1 MKKAILFLTI
11 TSCAL
16 AGSADVELAE
26 YVLPSEK
33 TGFQFSIPIKVS
45 VSLSATATNPIPE
58 KADPI
63 GILTTFPYE
72 DDCAVDTVME
82 AYQAD
87 PDSWHGQALRIAAAG
102 FGICGD
108 YPMFRETALRLY
120 QEDTNKLDSAIL
132 AIKSLVIVPE
142 TRPEARSLL
151 LSNLERCPG
160 EPQLLKLLSHCDL
173 AEKEPSK
180 CRETTALLLDA
191 VENDF
196 SVLETVVTHV
206 LLASSFE
213 DEAEFS
219 ETAKR
224 LAQELKKSSE
234 SELNPTIR
242 TLLFLYG
249 SILRHSAETA
259 KDDSPDL
266 SEIAETFLSRGIN
279 PFERTGK

>member
-1 MKKAILFLTI
+1 MKKALLFLTI
-11 TSCAL
+11 ASCAF
-16 AGSADVELAE
+16 ARSDDVELAE
-26 YVLPSEK
+26 YVLPPEK
-33 TGFQFSIPIKVS
+33 TGFLFSVPIKVS
-45 VSLSATATNPIPE
+45 VSLSDTTTNPISE

-72 DDCAVDTVME
+72 DDCAADAVME

-102 FGICGD
+102 FGIRGD
-108 YPMFRETALRLY
+108 YSMFRETALRLY

-142 TRPEARSLL
+142 KRMEARSMLL
-151 LSNLERCPG
+151 LNLERCPG
-160 EPQLLKLLSHCDL
+160 EPQLLKLLSLCDL
-173 AEKEPSK
+173 TEKDFSK

-196 SVLETVVTHV
+196 SILETVVEHV
-206 LLASSFE
+206 LLSSSFE
-213 DEAEFS
+213 DEAEFA
-219 ETAKR
+219 EIAKR

-234 SELNPTIR
+234 SELNPTER

-249 SILRHSAETA
+249 SILRHFAETA

-266 SEIAETFLSRGIN
+266 SEVAETFLSRGTN

>member
-1 MKKAILFLTI
+1 MKTLTVILLMLQGIAF
-11 TSCAL
+11 
-16 AGSADVELAE
+16 SAPLELAK
-26 YVLPSEK
+26 YVLRTST
-33 TGFQFSIPIKVS
+33 TGLRSDIPIQVEVK
-45 VSLSATATNPIPE
+45 LAAGETNTIAG

-63 GILTTFPYE
+63 GILTVFPYD
-72 DDCAVDTVME
+72 DDCV
-82 AYQAD
+82 AD
-87 PDSWHGQALRIAAAG
+87 PVLGAYRADPNSWHGQALRIAAAG
-102 FGICGD
+102 FGIRGD

-151 LSNLERCPG
+151 LSNLKLHPG
-160 EPQLLKLLSHCDL
+160 EPQLLKLLSLCDL

-180 CRETTALLLDA
+180 CRETTALLLEA

-196 SVLETVVTHV
+196 SVLETAMMHI
-206 LLASSFE
+206 LLASTLE
-213 DEAEFS
+213 DRAEFS

-224 LAQELKKSSE
+224 LAQELEKNSE
-234 SELNPTIR
+234 AELNPTVR
-242 TLLFLYG
+242 TFLFLYG
-249 SILRHSAETA
+249 SILRHSSETA

-266 SEIAETFLSRGIN
+266 SEIAETFRSHGIN